1 MNGVGMQYHI
11 SLGVLMEIYVV
22 QEYDTVDR
30 IAQEYQVPVSQ
41 LVEINQIGY
50 PYELA
55 IGQALL
61 VPTPGG
67 FPDQPEVVTNGYA
80 YPFIKADVLQAT
92 LPYLTD
98 LSIFSYGFTEEGALI
113 NPTLSDLWMIEAAQA
128 AGVNAILTLTPM
140 DEQGMFS
147 NQLIHAVV
155 NNPAAVDS
163 LIRNLLDTMVEKGYY
178 GVDVDFEYI
187 LAEDRDAFTS
197 FVAEL
202 TDVMNANGFVTSV
215 ALAPKTSAD
224 QPGLLY
230 EGKDYGGLG
239 AAANSVL
246 LMTYEWGYTYGPPMA
261 VAPINKVRQVV
272 EYAVTEIPVNKINLG
287 IPNYGY
293 DWTLP
298 YESGVS
304 RATTI
309 GNVQAVQIA
318 IRHGAAISF
327 DEVAQTPYFH
337 YTENGVEHEVW
348 FEDVRSM
355 QGKFNLV
362 KEFSLRGMGYWQ
374 LMWLFLANWVLL
386 EDQFTIR
393 KGNTI

>member
-1 MNGVGMQYHI
+1 
-11 SLGVLMEIYVV
+11 MEIYVV
-22 QEYDTVDR
+22 QAYDTVDR

-41 LVEINQIGY
+41 LTEINQINY
-50 PYELA
+50 PYALA
-55 IGQALL
+55 VGQALL
-61 VPTPGG
+61 IPTPGG
-67 FPDQPEVVTNGYA
+67 FPSQPEVVTNGYA
-80 YPFIKADVLQAT
+80 YPFINADILGTT

-98 LSIFSYGFTEEGALI
+98 LSIFSYGFREDGTLVY
-113 NPTLSDLWMIEAAQA
+113 PTLSDLWMLEAAQA

-140 DEQGMFS
+140 DAQGMFS

-155 NNPAAVDS
+155 NNIAARDN
-163 LIRNLLDTMVEKGYY
+163 LIQNLLDIMIEKGYY

-187 LAEDRDAFTS
+187 LAEDRDAFTT

-202 TDVMNANGFVTSV
+202 TRVMNDNGYVTSV
-215 ALAPKTSAD
+215 ALAPKTSAN

-304 RATTI
+304 KATTI

-318 IRHGAAISF
+318 VRQGAVIAF
-327 DEVAQTPYFH
+327 DELAQTPYFR
-337 YTENGVEHEVW
+337 YTENGVE
-348 FEDVRSM
+348 
-355 QGKFNLV
+355 
-362 KEFSLRGMGYWQ
+362 
-374 LMWLFLANWVLL
+374 
-386 EDQFTIR
+386 
-393 KGNTI
+393 